1 MTVVLLNYLN
11 FSWCMLVS
19 THDQLFKFFYSLY
32 NFQNINPYINKT
44 IPFSSIVF
52 LSESSVV
59 LPFAFSYH
67 LDIPESKK
75 KTKVTS
81 ICTFFLIE
89 IKIKTDKQVNI
100 VNNF

>member
-1 MTVVLLNYLN
+1 MTVVLLNYPN

-32 NFQNINPYINKT
+32 NVQNINPYINKP

-67 LDIPESKK
+67 LDFPESKK
-75 KTKVTS
+75 QNKGDINLYV
-81 ICTFFLIE
+81 FFNRNKNE
-89 IKIKTDKQVNI
+89 TDKQVNI